1 MKRRR
6 RGIGGEIKEP
16 YTGIKLKT
24 SNIRIFAKKKN
35 ILDREEKLPRVCAIS
50 ALPWVASD
58 F

>member
-1 MKRRR
+1 M

-16 YTGIKLKT
+16 YTGIKLKA
-24 SNIRIFAKKKN
+24 SNIRIFAKKTN
-35 ILDREEKLPRVCAIS
+35 ILDKEKLPRVCAIS